1 MVAIS
6 DADFFA
12 RLRGVI
18 ARGWVPIPNYPGY
31 RGSGGPGRIL
41 EECIGVEPNNRDGP
55 DTGIWELKYHGGS
68 APITLFHKT
77 PLPRCNMYSVVRAF
91 GWPDRKGRISFR
103 HTIWGRS
110 LRGFRVVNDAHQ
122 IIVRNERDHNK
133 DVIPPYWTH
142 DTLINAFAYK
152 LRRLAIVH
160 GEKKNDEVRFT
171 SARLHWEPNIT
182 SFINAIEHGIIAIDF
197 DARTTKGPGRA
208 LRDHGTKFR
217 IKVDDLWHLYSK
229 NQRFDS

>member
-68 APITLFHKT
+68 GPLLLCFIKRRFQGATCT
-77 PLPRCNMYSVVRAF
+77 PWSGLLA
-91 GWPDRKGRISFR
+91 G
-103 HTIWGRS
+103 
-110 LRGFRVVNDAHQ
+110 Q
-122 IIVRNERDHNK
+122 I
-133 DVIPPYWTH
+133 
-142 DTLINAFAYK
+142 
-152 LRRLAIVH
+152 
-160 GEKKNDEVRFT
+160 EKAV
-171 SARLHWEPNIT
+171 
-182 SFINAIEHGIIAIDF
+182 
-197 DARTTKGPGRA
+197 
-208 LRDHGTKFR
+208 
-217 IKVDDLWHLYSK
+217 
-229 NQRFDS
+229 